1 MQYNTVRKVKKII
14 TVQTAMQSNTVHK
27 GNKIMYCTDCHAV
40 QYRTQGKQ
48 NHVR

>member
-1 MQYNTVRKVKKII
+1 MQYNTVNKVKKII

-27 GNKIMYCTDCHAV
+27 VNKIMYCTDCHAV